1 MAGRFTEAEWEVI
14 EKELE
19 SAPQSYGL
27 PEGGREKSLV
37 LGSFNIR
44 KLGKA
49 QGRKRELEF
58 MARFCAACDL
68 VAIQEVQDNLDGLR
82 QLKKCTE
89 KRSSKEYGLV
99 LSDITGEVPGEEGMA
114 ERLAFMYRRERI
126 RRLELASD
134 LTFDRTAVLRRLAKN
149 KEAWLAAI
157 YTYKW
162 QLKEFCEKRV
172 KNKPKLEPLAFLTF
186 VRTPY
191 VVAFEAP
198 AANDALPLTFTAV
211 NAHLVYGTMR
221 EREEEFR
228 ALIEWLINR
237 LKSADRMLTPNFI
250 LIGDL
255 NLNFDNPKSDG
266 KRIDAQI
273 RKLNKE
279 TFGNANERRIYFP
292 FLDEHPISK
301 KILRTNARAS
311 QTFDHI
317 AFFNDAAEKRL
328 PNDQWRV
335 KIKNGDL
342 DGFDFGV
349 FNFVDLF
356 TGALNAKSNI
366 SLSKKFEH
374 SVSDH
379 LPIWVR
385 LPRPGFSS

>member
-1 MAGRFTEAEWEVI
+1 MAGRFTKNEWDKI
-14 EKELE
+14 EKELDGN
-19 SAPQSYGL
+19 PTRYGM

-44 KLGKA
+44 KLGEA
-49 QGRKRELEF
+49 QRREREIDF

-68 VAIQEVQDNLDGLR
+68 VAIQEIQDNLDGLR

-198 AANDALPLTFTAV
+198 AANDAPPLTFTAV

-237 LKSADRMLTPNFI
+237 LKSADRILTPNFI

-255 NLNFDNPKSDG
+255 NLNFDNPK
-266 KRIDAQI
+266 RIVTALTPKSASST
-273 RKLNKE
+273 RKPSVMQTRAASISRSWTSIPSARKSCARTLGPAKLSTTSLFSTTPLRKDCRTINGELKSK
-279 TFGNANERRIYFP
+279 TAIWTASISA
-292 FLDEHPISK
+292 FL
-301 KILRTNARAS
+301 ILSTCSRGR
-311 QTFDHI
+311 
-317 AFFNDAAEKRL
+317 
-328 PNDQWRV
+328 
-335 KIKNGDL
+335 
-342 DGFDFGV
+342 
-349 FNFVDLF
+349 
-356 TGALNAKSNI
+356 
-366 SLSKKFEH
+366 
-374 SVSDH
+374 
-379 LPIWVR
+379 
-385 LPRPGFSS
+385 